1 MKKLSFLLK
10 EFDGKGLCETQLTE
24 KFEEIAKAAIFGGHF
39 RVNDDYN
46 ILFME

>member
-10 EFDGKGLCETQLTE
+10 EFDGKGLCETQLTG